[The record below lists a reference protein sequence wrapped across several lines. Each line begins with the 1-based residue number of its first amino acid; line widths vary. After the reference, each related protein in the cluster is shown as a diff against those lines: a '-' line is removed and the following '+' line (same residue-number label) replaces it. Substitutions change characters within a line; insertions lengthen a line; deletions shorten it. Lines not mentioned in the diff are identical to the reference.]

1 MEYGAQAKNV
11 VDLSMVAAIQT
22 AMLTIVPTLL
32 KSNNKIVN
40 TAHNSRPY
48 YQILNNERPR
58 YKGPCLSP
66 VLISLAV
73 LGLILTVVIVTKQVI
88 LLKHVTPDYWKMQQN
103 PRTAVS
109 GWA

>member
-1 MEYGAQAKNV
+1 MEYGAQAKSV
-11 VDLSMVAAIQT
+11 VDPLMVAAIQT

-32 KSNNKIVN
+32 KSNNKILN
-40 TAHNSRPY
+40 TAHNSRL
-48 YQILNNERPR
+48 LNNERHR

-103 PRTAVS
+103 PRTAVL